1 MLPVFPVYPFSL
13 CVSESTHEGALP
25 GPAYPYFKNNRSTE
39 VHTVMWIPGP
49 WVKKTGSVLG
59 DANVLMLE
67 GHDTGMMIP
76 HISPLMDNLL
86 PHPPF
91 VDDPQ
96 QLPEVASG
104 WIDSGTVS
112 KPAAG
117 LRFQSGAS
125 PGMRFDGLAAG
136 IPIELHGFA
145 AEGMIT
151 TSLPYELLAGLD
163 VVVDGERVPNDVVE
177 LGEGA
182 E

>member
-1 MLPVFPVYPFSL
+1 MAARLVP
-13 CVSESTHEGALP
+13 
-25 GPAYPYFKNNRSTE
+25 RSTL
-39 VHTVMWIPGP
+39 
-49 WVKKTGSVLG
+49 LG
-59 DANVLMLE
+59 
-67 GHDTGMMIP
+67 
-76 HISPLMDNLL
+76 L

-112 KPAAG
+112 KPAAD

-125 PGMRFDGLAAG
+125 PGMRFDGLAAD

-145 AEGMIT
+145 AEGTIT
-151 TSLPYELLAGLD
+151 TSLPSDQPTCAITLERRRLEAQLHLSTVELLPDAGLANLVWRAVVRPPVRLPITLPRRAQRTYELLAGLD